1 MVQMRIPTISEEYEP
16 SGYGVCT
23 THLDIQVPCS
33 RKVAGPV
40 IPGVTATPLGK
51 VSPTRGAVSVR
62 LAGRSRRS
70 VNGSKHC
77 DGGILLYLRGRLASG
92 TNVSSD
98 VRSDSSV
105 EGPYPASG
113 IRRSNGP
120 SQKHCGVLFSWKRR
134 RVLDLVLIL
143 IVAAATTVDRD
154 NVRCDGSPKAEP
166 PERRPSR
173 RSENILEV

>member
-70 VNGSKHC
+70 VNGSKHR
-77 DGGILLYLRGRLASG
+77 DGGLVEFSFIFGGDLAQ
-92 TNVSSD
+92 TLTYD
-98 VRSDSSV
+98 PIHRSK
-105 EGPYPASG
+105 G
-113 IRRSNGP
+113 
-120 SQKHCGVLFSWKRR
+120 
-134 RVLDLVLIL
+134 LI
-143 IVAAATTVDRD
+143 
-154 NVRCDGSPKAEP
+154 
-166 PERRPSR
+166 
-173 RSENILEV
+173 